1 MRWRF
6 LLILSLLTGSLA
18 AQSLLPRGL
27 TRNELKRLQSYQTP
41 QVETAYQTSP
51 PNPVRAMAEW
61 EELSGLM
68 ITWAGY
74 YDILKEIIRYA
85 QDECRVYIVCSDS
98 NQVKAYLS
106 ANGVPI
112 TRITFLIK
120 PYDSIWCRDY
130 GPSTVYEK
138 GTDSLFFDDW
148 IYNRPRPND
157 DVLPAAMA
165 EAYDVPLYQMTE
177 PPYDLTAT
185 GGNYM
190 TDGLGTAFSSKLILD
205 ENSDKTEAEIDNIMY
220 EFMGIDRYI
229 KFDTLP
235 YDDIHHIDMHMKL
248 LDEER
253 LLVGQYPDGVADGPQ
268 IEANIQ
274 YLLDNY
280 KTCYGRDYEIIRIP
294 MPPDKYGKYPDEGG
308 DYRTYTNSVFINKT
322 VIIPT
327 YEEKYDTTAF
337 RIYRQALPGYR
348 IVGIN
353 CDDIISLDGAIHCI
367 THELGARNP
376 VFIAHAK
383 IREAYANQ
391 DGYTVAAVVRTLA
404 GVDSVLTYWT
414 TDTTAGFQALKMT
427 PTQNDSFVTE
437 IPAQPQST
445 EVFYYLTAFAHNGKI
460 ISKPLVGA
468 KGAWNFVVQGP
479 SSLARATAG
488 SLSNAFV
495 LNSVYP
501 NPFNSEAVCRF
512 TLKRAMSVHIT
523 LYSIE
528 GQKVQT
534 VSNTY
539 FAAGSHTVRISNKNL
554 SSGIYVLQVRAGNKA
569 SSRKIVY
576 LK

>member
-1 MRWRF
+1 MFWRSF
-6 LLILSLLTGSLA
+6 FFTIMLAGSLA
-18 AQSLLPRGL
+18 AQTLLPHGL
-27 TRNELKRLQSYQTP
+27 TPAERSKLQTYLP
-41 QVETAYQTSP
+41 PEIETAYQTPP

-74 YDILKEIIRYA
+74 YDILKEIVRYA

-98 NQVKAYLS
+98 NQVKAYLN
-106 ANGVPI
+106 ANGVPV

-120 PYDSIWCRDY
+120 PFDSIWCRDY
-130 GPSTVYEK
+130 GPTTVYEQ

-157 DVLPAAMA
+157 DVLPAALA

-190 TDGLGTAFSSKLILD
+190 TDGNGTAFSSKLILD
-205 ENSDKTEAEIDNIMY
+205 ENSDKTEAQIDDIMY
-220 EFMGIDRYI
+220 QFMGIDRYI

-253 LLVGQYPDGVADGPQ
+253 LLVGQYPDGVSDGPQ

-322 VIIPT
+322 VIIPL

-337 RIYRQALPGYR
+337 RIYREALPGYR

-353 CDDIISLDGAIHCI
+353 CDDIIALDGAIHCI

-383 IREAYANQ
+383 IRSATTQETSYR
-391 DGYTVAAVVRTLA
+391 VAAVVRSSA
-404 GVDSVLTYWT
+404 GIDSVLTYWT
-414 TDTTAGFQALKMT
+414 TDTTAGFNALKMT
-427 PTQNDSFVTE
+427 YTAHDSFVTD
-437 IPAQPQST
+437 IPAQAQQT
-445 EVFYYLTAFAHNGKI
+445 EVFYYLTAFAHNGKV

-468 KGAWNFVVQGP
+468 RGPWKFTVEGP
-479 SSLARATAG
+479 SVVARHSATAPQ
-488 SLSNAFV
+488 SFV
-495 LNSVYP
+495 LQEVYP
-501 NPFNSEAVCRF
+501 NPFNNRAVCTFTLKQPAHLRF
-512 TLKRAMSVHIT
+512 TLYSVDGKKIKVLETGAFSAGRHKI
-523 LYSIE
+523 LID
-528 GQKVQT
+528 GQQ
-534 VSNTY
+534 
-539 FAAGSHTVRISNKNL
+539 L
-554 SSGIYVLQVRAGNKA
+554 SSGIYLLRAESNGISQYRKMVLVK
-569 SSRKIVY
+569 
-576 LK
+576 

>member
-1 MRWRF
+1 MFWRS
-6 LLILSLLTGSLA
+6 LILSIFLA
-18 AQSLLPRGL
+18 ANVMAQTILPNGL
-27 TRNELKRLQSYQTP
+27 TREELGRLQTYLP
-41 QVETAYQTSP
+41 PEIETAYQTPP

-74 YDILKEIIRYA
+74 YDILKEIVRYA

-98 NQVKAYLS
+98 NQVKAYLN

-130 GPSTVYEK
+130 GPSTVYEED
-138 GTDSLFFDDW
+138 TDSLFFDDW

-165 EAYDVPLYQMTE
+165 EAYNVPLYQMTE
-177 PPYDLTAT
+177 PPYDLVAT

-205 ENSDKTEAEIDNIMY
+205 ENSDKTEAEIDDIMY
-220 EFMGIDRYI
+220 QFMGIDRYI

-253 LLVGQYPDGVADGPQ
+253 LLVGQYPDGVSDGPQ

-280 KTCYGRDYEIIRIP
+280 ETCYGRDYQIIRIP
-294 MPPDKYGKYPDEGG
+294 MPPDKNGLYPDQGG

-322 VIIPT
+322 VIIPL
-327 YEEKYDTTAF
+327 YEEQYDTTAL

-353 CDDIISLDGAIHCI
+353 CDDIIALDGAIHCI

-383 IREAYANQ
+383 IRQATDQESS
-391 DGYTVAAVVRTLA
+391 YTVAAVVRSSA
-404 GVDSVLTYWT
+404 GIDSVLTYWT
-414 TDTTAGFQALKMT
+414 TDTTAGFRALKMT
-427 PTQNDSFVTE
+427 YTANDSFVTA
-437 IPAQPQST
+437 IPGQAANS

-460 ISKPLVGA
+460 ISKPLVGD
-468 KGAWNFVVQGP
+468 KGPWKFTVEGTSGMATKENPIPRNFT
-479 SSLARATAG
+479 LRAI
-488 SLSNAFV
+488 
-495 LNSVYP
+495 YP
-501 NPFNSEAVCRF
+501 NPFNSQAVCTF
-512 TLKRAMSVHIT
+512 SLKQAAMVSLI
-523 LYSIE
+523 LYSLD
-528 GQKVQT
+528 GRRVRSLAQSYYT
-534 VSNTY
+534 
-539 FAAGSHTVRISNKNL
+539 AGTHRVRIQAQNL
-554 SSGIYVLQVRAGNKA
+554 SSGIYVLRAQAGKQFVN
-569 SSRKIVY
+569 RKVVY